1 MKIQKEHVEKL
12 RLLVAEFDTPEVRER
27 YRKGEFPRA
36 NEVQDLNKRYRWD
49 LLWAVAA
56 KYRRDNN
63 EAWLFDEWG
72 DDVKNSHID
81 TALRAVVEEL

>member
-36 NEVQDLNKRYRWD
+36 NEVQDLNKSVY
-49 LLWAVAA
+49 
-56 KYRRDNN
+56 
-63 EAWLFDEWG
+63 
-72 DDVKNSHID
+72 
-81 TALRAVVEEL
+81 